1 VLSGRYKLL
10 EHLAR
15 GGMASVWIADDTL
28 LARRVA
34 VKTLHPELAADAG
47 VRARFRNEAISAAG
61 LTHPGIVATYDTGD
75 DDGTA
80 YIVME
85 LVVGPNLRTLLDQRG
100 ALPVAD
106 AVRIARGVAAAL
118 DHAHQKGIVHR
129 DIKPANVLVPAEG
142 PVKVTDFG
150 IAKVAGS
157 VDLTGT
163 GNVIGTARYLAP
175 EQVRGEPADA
185 RADVY
190 AVGLLLHE
198 MLSGSLPFHGDTEM
212 ACALARLSTPPAPLP
227 AGVPP
232 GVAAIV
238 ARCLALDPA
247 DRYQTAH
254 DLAEALASA
263 SSAAPL
269 PPMPAPSPNAML
281 APAIPPPPGGDGTA
295 TRAPVGPPGRAP
307 RRRRSAWP
315 WAILGALLLV
325 GGAAGGYFLVH
336 DVSTTHRGSTGVTPE
351 VAVGQSQ
358 AFDPLGDGTLHDE
371 NAASAPNATDGNP
384 ATTWPTEHYSTPDF
398 GHAKSGVGIVVE
410 LVATAD
416 VSTVTVNAVE
426 SGWSAQIYVSD
437 AADAGLTTLSSWGS
451 PVASSDASGT
461 SLTFTVDPPATGSK
475 VLVWITHLPSSG
487 RLHISEITVG

>member
-1 VLSGRYKLL
+1 MLSGRYDLL

-15 GGMASVWIADDTL
+15 GGMASVWVAEDTL

-34 VKTLHPELAADAG
+34 VKTLHPELAADDG

-85 LVVGPNLRTLLDQRG
+85 LVVGPNLRTVLDQRG
-100 ALPVAD
+100 ALPVAE

-212 ACALARLSTPPAPLP
+212 ACALARLSTAPAALP
-227 AGVPP
+227 DNVPP

-238 ARCLALDPA
+238 ARCLAIDPA
-247 DRYQTAH
+247 ARYQTAH
-254 DLAEALASA
+254 DLAEALAGVSN
-263 SSAAPL
+263 AAPL
-269 PPMPAPSPNAML
+269 PPMPASTAPSL
-281 APAIPPPPGGDGTA
+281 PPPPGRRQHRDARARWA
-295 TRAPVGPPGRAP
+295 TRSAAPPPPTARGRGRSSARSSSSGAP
-307 RRRRSAWP
+307 T
-315 WAILGALLLV
+315 
-325 GGAAGGYFLVH
+325 AATSLCKDMIGSNPDQG
-336 DVSTTHRGSTGVTPE
+336 GSTGVAPQ
-351 VAVGQSQ
+351 VAPGSRKPSIHSVTANARISRQQRPGSSRPTTTRHRVADRDLQHARLRTREGRRGHRGRARRHRRHLERHGRSVDSRVERADLRGRHVRRSTLDPGLGQ
-358 AFDPLGDGTLHDE
+358 PR
-371 NAASAPNATDGNP
+371 
-384 ATTWPTEHYSTPDF
+384 
-398 GHAKSGVGIVVE
+398 
-410 LVATAD
+410 
-416 VSTVTVNAVE
+416 
-426 SGWSAQIYVSD
+426 
-437 AADAGLTTLSSWGS
+437 
-451 PVASSDASGT
+451 
-461 SLTFTVDPPATGSK
+461 
-475 VLVWITHLPSSG
+475 
-487 RLHISEITVG
+487 RLR

>member
-1 VLSGRYKLL
+1 VLSGRYDLR

-15 GGMASVWIADDTL
+15 GGMASVWVAEDTL

-34 VKTLHPELAADAG
+34 VKTLHPELAADDG

-85 LVVGPNLRTLLDQRG
+85 LVVGPNLRTVLDQRG
-100 ALPVAD
+100 ALPVAE
-106 AVRIARGVAAAL
+106 AVRVARGVAAAL

-212 ACALARLSTPPAPLP
+212 ACALARLSTPPARLP
-227 AGVPP
+227 DSVPP
-232 GVAAIV
+232 AVAAIV

-247 DRYQTAH
+247 ARYQSAH
-254 DLAEALASA
+254 DLAEALAGVSGA
-263 SSAAPL
+263 TPS
-269 PPMPAPSPNAML
+269 PPMPAAM
-281 APAIPPPPGGDGTA
+281 APPLPPTPAADSTA
-295 TRAPVGPPGRAP
+295 TRAPVGPPGRPP
-307 RRRRSAWP
+307 RRRRRRAWP

-325 GGAAGGYFLVH
+325 GGAAGGYFFVN
-336 DVSTTHRGSTGVTPE
+336 DVSSSSSSRPGSTGVAPQ
-351 VAVGQSQ
+351 VAVRQSQ
-358 AFDPLGDGTLHDE
+358 AFDPLGNGGLRDE
-371 NAASAPNATDGNP
+371 NSAQAPLATDGNP
-384 ATTWPTEHYSTPDF
+384 ATTWATEIYSTPDF
-398 GHAKSGVGIVVE
+398 GHAKAGVGIVVQ
-410 LVATAD
+410 LVATANL
-416 VSTVTVNAVE
+416 STVTVDTVE
-426 SGWSAQIYVSD
+426 AGWSAQIYVSD
-437 AADAGLTTLSSWGS
+437 ASDSSLQNLSDWGS
-451 PVASSDASGT
+451 PVASGDATGS
-461 SLTFTVDPPATGSK
+461 SQTFQVNPTATGSK